1 MKVFGWW
8 LAFVLGLYILQSAF
22 LPLMGF
28 NGVSADLMLLLVV
41 SYSFQR
47 GPRHGILMGFLTG
60 LLQDLATGTFFGV
73 DILAKMAV
81 GFACGYFSRRLFKEQ
96 VVLPMAAVVA
106 ATAMHYLIV
115 LVFMLLLGY
124 QANILV
130 QGHRLLLPMLAYNLA
145 FALPVNWCVHQ
156 MCERLSTK
164 KRN

>member
-8 LAFVLGLYILQSAF
+8 LAFVLALYVVQSSL
-22 LPLMGF
+22 LPLIGF
-28 NGVSADLMLLLVV
+28 RGVSADLMLLLVV

-47 GPRHGILMGFLTG
+47 GPRHGILMGFLAG

-73 DILAKMAV
+73 NAFVKM
-81 GFACGYFSRRLFKEQ
+81 GIGYACGSFSRRLFKEQ

-106 ATAMHYLIV
+106 ATAVHYLAV
-115 LVFMLLLGY
+115 TVFMLLLGY
-124 QANILV
+124 RADFLA
-130 QGHRLLLPMLAYNLA
+130 QGRQLLLPMMAYNLV

-156 MCERLSTK
+156 MYERLSAK